1 LAIVVP
7 PVSESCW
14 QTQPSP
20 KATMAALYLKL
31 ALPSYTTRGDTIDQ
45 PIAASFEFVVHEQ
58 CKKVDWPKIVSP
70 GLLRAHGKR
79 VGHPAHA

>member
-31 ALPSYTTRGDTIDQ
+31 ALPSYTTRGDTI
-45 PIAASFEFVVHEQ
+45 
-58 CKKVDWPKIVSP
+58 
-70 GLLRAHGKR
+70 
-79 VGHPAHA
+79 HPRFAG